1 MLRRHKYAFCSLPPA
16 LLCPT
21 LSATALLRLR
31 RQAASSTATPADTN
45 AAVLKALD
53 KMSASFATL
62 EAKVTGLSSEM
73 NERFAKVTTEISGL
87 RTEMSAEISGLRTEM
102 NNRFATLEGKLD
114 ILAAV
119 ASPSTIPLGKR
130 PHVFCARDP
139 VKAFLYGADSTWT
152 LLTMQ
157 DADGKWAY
165 YAVGCAHC
173 ALFYTMPQ
181 TNNTRF
187 VQLPQSVVDCGV
199 ISVGLLCNNQRYV
212 YPMPTDLDFVAVKL
226 ERAPH
231 GCLDIPN
238 YGFEW
243 PKNGSHN
250 KIADPAP
257 IISLAGFTNAGVVN
271 GDGHPLYHGAAG
283 AQYLVFFEGR
293 GEPGHSGAL
302 MLGRRPEGTD
312 ALGVYCGIE
321 LEQPGSKSML
331 PRGRIAPLPP
341 FAAIKWF
348 DVISNSTGAD
358 ELSQHNVNYVAA
370 RQTVV
375 EQVSLSIAAHS
386 AAATLTHHPQ
396 ASWPGVLIESDAANV
411 QDAAVRAY
419 MGSADIGSGRCG

>member
-1 MLRRHKYAFCSLPPA
+1 MFRRHKYAFCSLPPA

-62 EAKVTGLSSEM
+62 EAKVT
-73 NERFAKVTTEISGL
+73 TEISSL
-87 RTEMSAEISGLRTEM
+87 RTEI
-102 NNRFATLEGKLD
+102 NDRFATLEGKLD

-321 LEQPGSKSML
+321 LEQPGTKSML

-358 ELSQHNVNYVAA
+358 ELSQHKVEYAAAQTKIVEHVNV
-370 RQTVV
+370 
-375 EQVSLSIAAHS
+375 SIAAHS